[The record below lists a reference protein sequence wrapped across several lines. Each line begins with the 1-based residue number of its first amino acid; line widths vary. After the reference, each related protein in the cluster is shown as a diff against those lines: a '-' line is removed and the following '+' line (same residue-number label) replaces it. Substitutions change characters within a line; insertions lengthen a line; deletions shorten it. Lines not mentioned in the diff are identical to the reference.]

1 MQHKL
6 YFAALLCGALCL
18 TGCLKNE
25 ESPSVTQVRNAKA
38 NELESIATLNK
49 ANAEATLILANAD
62 AKIKEAQVILIQADA
77 EYRRAEAKVKEAEV
91 AIKEAEAAKLLA
103 EAELKKV
110 EADLMSVEIDIK
122 KVELQQRQEELK
134 ALIAEYEARIAQ
146 AQADIAAAQ
155 AAKAYYEG
163 QKQYVEAM
171 LESALVEAQAALLN
185 AKVDL
190 IEAQKAYE
198 DALKGVEAAAAE
210 EAYEEVVALREAVEE
225 ASAAYH
231 QAARELLV
239 LQEEYI
245 RAQNEI
251 AKTEAGIQTA
261 KELKAAE
268 IEANNKWIA
277 RYEKV
282 LAAIEDYQEMTPD
295 EVLDILNDLMVEYIA
310 EEKVCDEVANA
321 YYAALEAYMNELPNA
336 TGLEADDPENPVT
349 YQFTQDFFVP
359 AADEPVVANLPMY
372 PDYYWYHRN
381 ENGERT
387 DAYLVTFVDPED
399 GLTKQ
404 VLREEVY
411 GENGWETTNE
421 TLLYSFYAGNTG
433 EWGVKEDYELYPE
446 LAEGIVYDART
457 PHATIE
463 TREHLPLVIDRA
475 GYEAYVNWANDGL
488 ELDRDALIADYEDEI
503 AEAQEEIDR
512 RQAYVEKAQTIVEK
526 MEKVLNETFQQT
538 VTNFNEVWGLYDAYV
553 AADKAYYETYI
564 ETGAVERTDAYW
576 AYQEALQALDDAV
589 NSEDPADIQYALAYK
604 ANLTTWIANLEEYMA
619 TYPNWVKF
627 YEANIA
633 EYKYQ
638 LEKANEALAAA
649 QATAQTAQDAYD
661 TQEGKVEAALM
672 AAREAEAAMY
682 EAKKA
687 WIEAGKP
694 AQTDATFI
702 AWKNAAVTAFGEDIE
717 YLEALEDWD
726 YNTIGGKWGE
736 YYTEVGNLAP
746 LATALSDANKDLAD
760 AEDAQIVAQNNY
772 DTYEA
777 NYNYAAIL
785 AGYKED
791 LAEVN
796 TYLSEYN
803 ALVEAAQAKVDET
816 IAAWNEAVGTDAAQ
830 GVKDAYDAYQTALD
844 NVENPYADAIIK
856 YGVITDP
863 DDIDNAD
870 WSEIIDAINSAYDD
884 ADFYAWI
891 YAIFGYDVTDMDYL
905 AWWTEGLADGAANYY
920 ALTYYENFMD
930 GIEDPFETQSA
941 LGVYYNAY
949 YFNAQIATFQADIE
963 EINAAIEQAYVDCE
977 EAKAENQAILDKV
990 DAVLANEA
998 VYTAAIE
1005 NLNNLYAKVNEAEK
1019 AWFDEYVK
1027 VYELEVKIDAA
1038 EYALYQAEELE
1049 MTIQALKDE
1058 IKALEEENA
1067 DWEAI
1072 EDDELILSFAKQELE
1087 LQASELK
1094 VKEALVKSLK
1104 DELDAAL
1111 AALTALTATPA
1122 AE

>member
-372 PDYYWYHRN
+372 PD
-381 ENGERT
+381 
-387 DAYLVTFVDPED
+387 
-399 GLTKQ
+399 
-404 VLREEVY
+404 
-411 GENGWETTNE
+411 
-421 TLLYSFYAGNTG
+421 
-433 EWGVKEDYELYPE
+433 
-446 LAEGIVYDART
+446 
-457 PHATIE
+457 
-463 TREHLPLVIDRA
+463 
-475 GYEAYVNWANDGL
+475 
-488 ELDRDALIADYEDEI
+488 
-503 AEAQEEIDR
+503 
-512 RQAYVEKAQTIVEK
+512 
-526 MEKVLNETFQQT
+526 
-538 VTNFNEVWGLYDAYV
+538 
-553 AADKAYYETYI
+553 
-564 ETGAVERTDAYW
+564 
-576 AYQEALQALDDAV
+576 
-589 NSEDPADIQYALAYK
+589 
-604 ANLTTWIANLEEYMA
+604 
-619 TYPNWVKF
+619 
-627 YEANIA
+627 
-633 EYKYQ
+633 
-638 LEKANEALAAA
+638 
-649 QATAQTAQDAYD
+649 
-661 TQEGKVEAALM
+661 
-672 AAREAEAAMY
+672 
-682 EAKKA
+682 
-687 WIEAGKP
+687 
-694 AQTDATFI
+694 
-702 AWKNAAVTAFGEDIE
+702 
-717 YLEALEDWD
+717 
-726 YNTIGGKWGE
+726 
-736 YYTEVGNLAP
+736 
-746 LATALSDANKDLAD
+746 
-760 AEDAQIVAQNNY
+760 
-772 DTYEA
+772 
-777 NYNYAAIL
+777 
-785 AGYKED
+785 
-791 LAEVN
+791 
-796 TYLSEYN
+796 
-803 ALVEAAQAKVDET
+803 
-816 IAAWNEAVGTDAAQ
+816 
-830 GVKDAYDAYQTALD
+830 
-844 NVENPYADAIIK
+844 
-856 YGVITDP
+856 
-863 DDIDNAD
+863 
-870 WSEIIDAINSAYDD
+870 
-884 ADFYAWI
+884 
-891 YAIFGYDVTDMDYL
+891 
-905 AWWTEGLADGAANYY
+905 
-920 ALTYYENFMD
+920 
-930 GIEDPFETQSA
+930 
-941 LGVYYNAY
+941 
-949 YFNAQIATFQADIE
+949 
-963 EINAAIEQAYVDCE
+963 
-977 EAKAENQAILDKV
+977 
-990 DAVLANEA
+990 
-998 VYTAAIE
+998 
-1005 NLNNLYAKVNEAEK
+1005 
-1019 AWFDEYVK
+1019 
-1027 VYELEVKIDAA
+1027 
-1038 EYALYQAEELE
+1038 
-1049 MTIQALKDE
+1049 
-1058 IKALEEENA
+1058 
-1067 DWEAI
+1067 
-1072 EDDELILSFAKQELE
+1072 
-1087 LQASELK
+1087 
-1094 VKEALVKSLK
+1094 
-1104 DELDAAL
+1104 
-1111 AALTALTATPA
+1111 
-1122 AE
+1122 